1 MVSKECRYTDKHE
14 WARKDG
20 DVIVMGISDYA
31 QTELGDIVY
40 VELPQQGDTVSKGTQ
55 VASIE
60 SVKAVSEIYAP
71 VSGTIEEVNGELEGS
86 PEVVNTSP
94 FGDGWICKIKP
105 ENLSQFDDLM
115 SPEEYEKFLE
125 EEA

>member
-40 VELPQQGDTVSKGTQ
+40 VEMPQQVDSFSKETQ

-105 ENLSQFDDLM
+105 EDLSQFDDLM
-115 SPEEYEKFLE
+115 SPEEYEKLLE

>member
-40 VELPQQGDTVSKGTQ
+40 VEIPQQGDSVSKGTQ

-86 PEVVNTSP
+86 PEMVNTSP

-105 ENLSQFDDLM
+105 EDLSQFDDLM

-125 EEA
+125 KEA

>member
-20 DVIVMGISDYA
+20 DVIVMGISDHA

-40 VELPQQGDTVSKGTQ
+40 VEMPQQGTTVSKGAQ

-86 PEVVNTSP
+86 PEVINASP
-94 FGDGWICKIKP
+94 YGDGWICRITP
-105 ENLSQFDDLM
+105 EDPSQIDDLM
-115 SPEEYEKFLE
+115 PPDEYEKFLE